1 MAIMRRS
8 TRSRRSTSSRRT
20 SNSARGKKIRQ
31 PEEFRGSG
39 AVSTARRKIAKG
51 ARKVSPQLNRDIVS
65 KDRY

>member
-1 MAIMRRS
+1 MATLRRS
-8 TRSRRSTSSRRT
+8 TRSRRGLASRRT
-20 SNSARGKKIRQ
+20 LSSRGKKIRQ

-51 ARKVSPQLNRDIVS
+51 ARKISPELNRDIVS